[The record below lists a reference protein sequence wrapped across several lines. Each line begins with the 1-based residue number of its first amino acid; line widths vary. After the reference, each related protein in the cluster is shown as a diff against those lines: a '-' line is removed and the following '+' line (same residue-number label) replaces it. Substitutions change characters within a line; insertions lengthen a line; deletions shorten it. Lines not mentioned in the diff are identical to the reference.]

1 MEFPRLLGIATTVF
15 SLRAFGAFIQFCF
28 QILVARQWGVE
39 SFGLFSTA
47 LTLTIVSSM
56 VARWGVDQWVLRE
69 LPATFA
75 TGNSRCFDTVL
86 TNGLVFVLGMSA
98 LVTLCLWGA
107 SGSMVPL
114 FMDRESEAAEGLF
127 QIMTLSIIPFAIM
140 NFLAETFRAVNRH
153 LLATF
158 LQTVL
163 VPFLSVLLLLVFS
176 LLDEKALAQ
185 VAEAYASAC
194 LLAVVVGVAFLGQ
207 VYRAHA
213 GIGRFVWLL
222 KDMVGET
229 TSMAMVV
236 LISTWLA
243 YADILIL
250 GYFHGPSEVGLYS
263 AAQRI
268 VLLLAFV
275 LVSLNS
281 LLGPR
286 FALLIKQGNQAE
298 LFALYRKT
306 VKWTA
311 MTGLPIVVLLAA
323 FSGWFLSWFGPAFV
337 AAQYVLLILL
347 LGQLFNVLTGPV
359 GILMMMGQHTATL
372 RAYTAITALTHFPV
386 ALALTPRFGAAGAA
400 AATCMGVIMLNT
412 LCWRFVEN
420 RRKLVSQ
427 SGGR

>member
-1 MEFPRLLGIATTVF
+1 MF

-39 SFGLFSTA
+39 NFGLFSTA

-69 LPATFA
+69 LPATVA
-75 TGNSRCFDTVL
+75 AGNPRNFVSVL
-86 TNGLVFVLGMSA
+86 TNGLVFVLGTSA

-107 SGSMVPL
+107 SGSMVSL
-114 FMDRESEAAEGLF
+114 FMGRESEAAEGLF
-127 QIMTLSIIPFAIM
+127 RIMTLSIIPFAVM
-140 NFLAETFRAVNRH
+140 NFLAESFRAVNRH
-153 LLATF
+153 LLATL

-163 VPFLSVLLLLVFS
+163 VPFLSVLLLMAFS
-176 LLDEKALAQ
+176 LSDEKVLTQ

-194 LLAVVVGVAFLGQ
+194 LLAFVVGALFLGRA
-207 VYRAHA
+207 YRAHA
-213 GIGRFVWLL
+213 GTGRFVWLL
-222 KDMVGET
+222 KDMAGET

-298 LFALYRKT
+298 LFALYRKA

-311 MTGLPIVVLLAA
+311 ITGLPIVVLLAA
-323 FSGWFLSWFGPAFV
+323 FSGWFLSWFGPTFV

-359 GILMMMGQHTATL
+359 GVLMMMGQHTATL
-372 RAYTAITALTHFPV
+372 RTYTAITALTHLPV
-386 ALALTPRFGAAGAA
+386 ALVLTPLFGATGAA
-400 AATCMGVIMLNT
+400 AATCTGVVMLNA
-412 LCWRFVEN
+412 LCWRFVES
-420 RRKLVSQ
+420 RRKLVCQ
-427 SGGR
+427 PGDR